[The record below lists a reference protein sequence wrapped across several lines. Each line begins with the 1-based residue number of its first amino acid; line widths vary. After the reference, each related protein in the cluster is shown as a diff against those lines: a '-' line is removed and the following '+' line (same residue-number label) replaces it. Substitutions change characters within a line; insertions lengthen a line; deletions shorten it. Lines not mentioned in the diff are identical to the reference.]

1 MKKAILIGALALA
14 GAMTLPAGEALAK
27 KAAAAVAALDTDND
41 GTVDL
46 AELNKSA
53 EELFTRLETDND
65 GTIDRKEMQGRVTR
79 KEFTAADPDN
89 DGTLTKDEFLAMV
102 AAMFKEADP
111 DNDGTLDAAEFRSGK
126 GKALLRVTR

>member
-1 MKKAILIGALALA
+1 MNKLLLVGAMSLAVSIGAPVA
-14 GAMTLPAGEALAK
+14 PALAK
-27 KAAAAVAALDTDND
+27 KAPPVAALDTDND

-46 AELNKSA
+46 NELNKSA
-53 EELFTRLETDND
+53 EELFGKLETDND

-111 DNDGTLDAAEFRSGK
+111 DNDGTLDEQEFKSAK